1 MKTSPPQTGTPPQVL
16 LPPKNFPLFDWNGER
31 VSAPGW
37 CRCCQTWLKVH
48 QADPALLSSFQYA
61 DFEPL

>member
-1 MKTSPPQTGTPPQVL
+1 MKASPPQTSTPPQVL
-16 LPPKNFPLFDWNGER
+16 PLKILPIFDRNGQR

-37 CRCCQTWLKVH
+37 CRYCQTWMKVH